1 MDLVLVRL
9 LFVALFAAVCYFLH
23 PFAIDNAWEAA
34 AAGALAAGAVIVF
47 ELRVR
52 ALSLRRL
59 IGAVAGSVL
68 GIFGAALFC
77 LVLRSAPLASSTS
90 SVLQIFVLLL
100 MTYVGLLVGA
110 NKGDLLNPS
119 ALGTLFTGDRPTR
132 RSAKVLDTSVI
143 IDGRIA
149 DIAETGFVDGMIVV
163 PEFVVRELQVVAD
176 STDSSK
182 RQRGRRGLDMLQRMQ
197 SNTNLHIEIVSDDFP
212 SIREVDL
219 KLLELAKKW
228 EAKVVTNDFNLNKV
242 AHLHHVEVLNI
253 NDLANALKPV
263 VLPGERM
270 SVVVLKEGKE
280 YNQGVGYLDDGTM
293 VVVDHARRMIGK
305 SVDISVTSV
314 LQTASGK
321 MIFGKLDEN
330 TRMSETA

>member
-1 MDLVLVRL
+1 MDLVLLRL
-9 LFVALFAAVCYFLH
+9 LFVILFAAVCYFLR
-23 PFAIDNAWEAA
+23 PFGLQAGWEGAL
-34 AAGALAAGAVIVF
+34 AGAAAAGAVIVF
-47 ELRVR
+47 EVRVR
-52 ALSLRRL
+52 ALTLRRL
-59 IGAVAGSVL
+59 IGAVAGSLL
-68 GIFGAALFC
+68 GILGAALFC
-77 LVLRSAPLASSTS
+77 LVLRSAPLSTSTS

-110 NKGDLLNPS
+110 SKGDLLSPA
-119 ALGTLFTGDRPTR
+119 ALGVVFTGDKPARK
-132 RSAKVLDTSVI
+132 SAKVLDTSVI

-149 DIAETGFVDGMIVV
+149 DIAEAGFIDGMLVV
-163 PEFVVRELQVVAD
+163 PEFVLRELQVVAD

-197 SNTNLHIEIVSDDFP
+197 SSDKVQVQIVPDDFP

-270 SVVVLKEGKE
+270 SVVILKEGKE

-293 VVVDHARRMIGK
+293 VVVDHARRLIGR
-305 SVDISVTSV
+305 SVAISVTSV

-321 MIFGKLDEN
+321 MIFGKMDEN
-330 TRMSETA
+330 GKAMEA